1 MNASRDVKL
10 DSPGEPNRATGSALA
25 ALALLLR
32 AAGLAAR
39 PAGSGLLA
47 RGRRRGLG
55 LRCLDL
61 VGGVVLGVVL
71 VGVVLGG
78 SGGGLARLGR
88 PGALL
93 GGELGVLAIARRAGL
108 GDLGLLA
115 LGRGLLVGFLLLLL
129 VVVLLEDDAQP
140 LLRLLGGRGDDV
152 GRGAVLEDLAGGVD
166 RDGE

>member
-61 VGGVVLGVVL
+61 VG
-71 VGVVLGG
+71 VVLGG
-78 SGGGLARLGR
+78 SGGGLARLGG

-115 LGRGLLVGFLLLLL
+115 LDRGLLVGFLLLLL